1 MTCYLISGRWNY
13 QDVKIIESCTFGS
26 GGFLLYSWFETV
38 KCTMQ
43 NCTFQIFLYSYDPF
57 LFLVQK
63 FLLAPLK
70 RHKYKPYKNS
80 TYLRTQNRKMT
91 HKITPCFCLSQLLSK
106 GRNLGWGP
114 PNENG
119 GHRFI
124 FPSKTIFSDLY
135 TFFGYL
141 LPQVHKKWVRLWGQ
155 NNRDLPLELNAGLIL
170 Q

>member
-1 MTCYLISGRWNY
+1 MKLSGCENY
-13 QDVKIIESCTFGS
+13 RKLHFWFWRVSA
-26 GGFLLYSWFETV
+26 SWFETV

-43 NCTFQIFLYSYDPF
+43 NCTFQIFLYSYDSF
-57 LFLVQK
+57 LFLVKK
-63 FLLAPLK
+63 FYLYHWRGINLNP
-70 RHKYKPYKNS
+70 KNS

-106 GRNLGWGP
+106 GRNLVWGP

-141 LPQVHKKWVRLWGQ
+141 LPQVHKKWVRLWVWGQ
-155 NNRDLPLELNAGLIL
+155 IEISSLSSIRCLSFSSL
-170 Q
+170 